1 MKSALTCHGTAWT
14 SALAPVLLGI
24 RSALKEDIG
33 FSAAQLVYGESI
45 HLPGEFFVAPAN
57 LAPRDML
64 ARIQSHLSE
73 FSPTPAPDHSKP
85 SFFIHPALQSAS
97 HVMLRIDAPTP
108 PLSPHYTGP
117 HRVLERTDKTFTLDL
132 NGKPKTVTI
141 DRLKPAFVESPEPP
155 QPRPDHVDL
164 PLFQLHQ
171 LYPSTTTCRTPTST
185 CCAPTT
191 PRYTSTATGAATA
204 ERPKPVRVTP
214 AEIKEEVSSAQ
225 FTVKPIRTYNSM
237 SQTPPTNSD
246 GDKTPPCGVPRTTET
261 SDEYTVLSHLPTLC
275 VILTTCVRPVSDD
288 LSQSSATPRKPFIS
302 NLRSKIG
309 THTVPKALVKS

>member
-204 ERPKPVRVTP
+204 ERPKPVRVTRSGRHVHFPSKLRDFTTSSLSPGGLCGARRSMACASDSANFPHTNLFRSRRSPTILLERTPNKAYANYSTRVP
-214 AEIKEEVSSAQ
+214 AVNPSCK
-225 FTVKPIRTYNSM
+225 
-237 SQTPPTNSD
+237 
-246 GDKTPPCGVPRTTET
+246 G
-261 SDEYTVLSHLPTLC
+261 
-275 VILTTCVRPVSDD
+275 
-288 LSQSSATPRKPFIS
+288 
-302 NLRSKIG
+302 
-309 THTVPKALVKS
+309 